1 MNAKKARQIADN
13 KRVQMIINWG
23 PSINKECQKILAKR
37 IPKLAKQGEHKY
49 NDIYFTPAI
58 IEKEIEQMF
67 KNYFEPLGY
76 EASYKQGII
85 VIKW

>member
-1 MNAKKARQIADN
+1 MTAKEARQIADN
-13 KRVQMIINWG
+13 ERAKIIENWT
-23 PSINKECQKILAKR
+23 PAINKECKIILTKH
-37 IPKLAKQGEHKY
+37 IPKLAKKGEHKY

-58 IEKEIEQMF
+58 IKEEIEQMF

-76 EASYKQGII
+76 EASYKQEII

>member
-1 MNAKKARQIADN
+1 MTAKEARHIADN
-13 KRVQMIINWG
+13 ERAKMIANWT
-23 PSINKECQKILAKR
+23 PAINKECKIILTKH
-37 IPKLAKQGEHKY
+37 IPKLAKKGEHKY
-49 NDIYFTPAI
+49 NDIYFAPAI
-58 IEKEIEQMF
+58 IREEIEQMF